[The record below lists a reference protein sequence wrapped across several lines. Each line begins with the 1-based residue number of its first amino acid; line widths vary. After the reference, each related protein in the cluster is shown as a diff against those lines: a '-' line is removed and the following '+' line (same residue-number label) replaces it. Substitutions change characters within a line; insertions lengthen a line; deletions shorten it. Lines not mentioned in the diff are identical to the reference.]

1 MRLYTKRIAFLISD
15 QHFIPHGGIGSFCKS
30 FTEMCSRIGWKVDVI
45 LDKSPSGTFNTII
58 ENAGA
63 NLIWPL
69 EPLKYTDH
77 VATFAF
83 SDTINFEKIIN
94 FRKALVEAFEGNIY
108 DMIVCNTQESMTAAY
123 ALTVNKYIPVV
134 FYTHL
139 HSMIFRESQGS
150 DVFLDSYHNFYNKHM
165 EFTDII
171 IGTQSQ
177 KNIDELTKYGA
188 TNCKLL
194 PMPMS
199 ERGLLEP
206 STDTRKGVLFIGRW
220 EEGKN
225 PEAYIRVMKECKLP
239 CKVMTNSNGQK
250 KFEKAFKDAGI
261 TDYEIKAG
269 ITGQE
274 KVDFV
279 KSSSVFFMPSLRE
292 NYPFAFLECLGHMP
306 CVVLD
311 SQDWSDNFNHEYYHK
326 VSLNNAASTIQN
338 LYGIKQSP
346 KALEYVRQLDSDV
359 ADKWVQFLNN
369 FAGKKSNSKTARI
382 NSSDKFISI
391 LLEASS
397 GGLKY
402 KDYVKKEL
410 GRSKFAR
417 EDFESVLSNRHKF
430 ATICYTD
437 NNTFL
442 SKKENYTPSTKDDA
456 EIEMTLDLEN
466 SEISPLEL
474 FQKVLR

>member
-1 MRLYTKRIAFLISD
+1 MISD

-30 FTEMCSRIGWKVDVI
+30 FTEMCYRINWKVDII
-45 LDKSPSGTFNTII
+45 LDKAPTGTFDKVI

-69 EPLKYTDH
+69 EPLRYNDH
-77 VATFAF
+77 TATFAF

-94 FRKALVEAFEGNIY
+94 FRKSLLEAFEENIY
-108 DMIVCNTQESMTAAY
+108 DMIVCNTQEAMTAAY
-123 ALTVNKYIPVV
+123 AMTVSKYIPVV

-165 EFTDII
+165 EFTDIV

-188 TNCKLL
+188 TNCVKL

-199 ERGLLEP
+199 ERGLLELN
-206 STDTRKGVLFIGRW
+206 TNTNRKGVLFIGRW

-225 PEAYIRVMKECKLP
+225 PESYIKAMKEAKLP
-239 CKVMTNSNGQK
+239 CKVMTNSNGEK
-250 KFEKAFKDAGI
+250 KFIKAFEEAGI

-274 KVDFV
+274 KVDFI
-279 KSSSVFFMPSLRE
+279 KSCKVFFMPSLRE

-311 SQDWSDNFNHEYYHK
+311 KQDWSDNFNENLFYK
-326 VSLNNAASTIQN
+326 CKQDEVPEALNRLYN
-338 LYGIKQSP
+338 LPYDDIG
-346 KALEYVRQLDSDV
+346 LEYVKQLDDQV
-359 ADKWVQFLNN
+359 AEQWITFLDN
-369 FAGKKSNSKTARI
+369 FVTKKSNTNAAKI
-382 NSSDKFISI
+382 NTYETVKYSDYI
-391 LLEASS
+391 
-397 GGLKY
+397 
-402 KDYVKKEL
+402 KEL
-410 GRSKFAR
+410 ERSHLAR
-417 EDFESVLSNRHKF
+417 EDFESVLGNRHKF
-430 ATICYTD
+430 LHVVYTD
-437 NNTFL
+437 NNTYL
-442 SKKENYTPSTKDDA
+442 SKEPTFKPTEE
-456 EIEMTLDLEN
+456 EIGFDLF
-466 SEISPLEL
+466 S
-474 FQKVLR
+474 FT